1 MAKGYWVVNLEVSD
15 PGAYGVYRDFVRPF
29 LDRNGGRFVIRGG
42 RQIVAEGSVAP
53 RTVVVEFE
61 SFEHAER
68 VYYSPEYQEG
78 LKLRSSVSQA
88 HFAIVEGLED

>member
-1 MAKGYWVVNLEVSD
+1 MAKGYWVVHLEVSD

-53 RTVVVEFE
+53 RNNHNNKNTKKKKKKKK
-61 SFEHAER
+61 
-68 VYYSPEYQEG
+68 YSPEYQEG